1 MLGRL
6 EPRTRDG
13 EKRPVGTETRASS
26 KFDII
31 SNNVCLLEYSGLKL
45 AEFLLGI
52 LFVACSS
59 LLFFF
64 LFLTRWLS
72 VKDSFLRGRNNQEK
86 QACR

>member
-1 MLGRL
+1 MGRL
-6 EPRTRDG
+6 REPRTRDG

-64 LFLTRWLS
+64 SFFDTM
-72 VKDSFLRGRNNQEK
+72 VKDSFLRERNNQEK